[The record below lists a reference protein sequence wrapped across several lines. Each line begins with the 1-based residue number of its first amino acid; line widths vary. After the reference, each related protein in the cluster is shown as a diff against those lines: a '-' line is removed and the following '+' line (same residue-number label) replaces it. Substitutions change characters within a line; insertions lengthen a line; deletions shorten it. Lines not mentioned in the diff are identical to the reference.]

1 MSEWLVPLNMKK
13 SFELGSKGQRA
24 NGILPEWAGFLIW
37 SGWWM
42 RRTLV
47 KNLRLFLVLLLPTR
61 LCCSSLCALGALI
74 ASAGRTS
81 LEWEEMLPLPTGTRV
96 FLRYPDSKRPQRRI
110 NVEGLVSGLKSEGG
124 QIAIWIELLTKGERL
139 SNIKHGIFES
149 KFSDYE
155 ISLIPHLSHQQ
166 EGKLID
172 AFQFYEKVTGGSRA
186 SLLSANSQCLLVTN
200 RSAWGAQIKDTS
212 VIFDPYGKS
221 RIYQLEDLLM
231 PATEKKAAHAG
242 ILVSS
247 QKSEVLANANT
258 PLSILDG
265 PEALR
270 AWELIKSPN
279 LIVLLDQTEY
289 EEDAGDM
296 LALLSSSRTEKAIN
310 VPERIP
316 DSPPP
321 GIEMMIYALEQ
332 STRP

>member
-1 MSEWLVPLNMKK
+1 MSEWLVPLNLKRA
-13 SFELGSKGQRA
+13 FELGSKGQRA

-47 KNLRLFLVLLLPTR
+47 KDLRLFLVLLLPTR

-81 LEWEEMLPLPTGTRV
+81 LEWEEMLLLPPGTPV
-96 FLRYPDSKRPQRRI
+96 FLRYPDPKRPQRRI
-110 NVEGLVSGLKSEGG
+110 NIKGIVSGRKWGRQS
-124 QIAIWIELLTKGERL
+124 AIWIEVLSKVERL
-139 SNIKHGIFES
+139 SNAKHAIFES
-149 KFSDYE
+149 EFSNYE

-166 EGKLID
+166 EGRLID

-200 RSAWGAQIKDTS
+200 RSAWGAQAKDTS

-231 PATEKKAAHAG
+231 PATEEKAAYAG

-247 QKSEVLANANT
+247 QKSEVLTNANT

-270 AWELIKSPN
+270 AWEFIKSPN